1 MTASGFPPPLFFAL
15 GVPAGAG
22 AATGSGRSSVGAL
35 PLMRALMSV
44 GFSLRRKT
52 ASSSKPLHITFRSIG
67 CSCSTAGLIDVFGP
81 RVPRDFSR
89 KHFVSVRRVALA
101 LVAAWCFLVAA
112 AGGGVGLVLGNIRLP
127 VIILAA
133 TNPAAGAGA
142 NIGVSGAAALTAA
155 LAHIRA
161 GRIDWRL
168 VAWLTPPSMAGAVV
182 GGYVSGK
189 VPKDAFL
196 ATIGV
201 VLLLMAVDLLRR
213 RPPAEPRRL
222 TPVETVLVGG
232 GIGGLILGSLRLPAM
247 LRMGEPLAAA
257 IGTNVTVGFFVGA
270 AGVAGHVPGG
280 VDWTLL
286 AVGDA
291 ASIPGALLGS
301 RLTRRLPEAQLKQAL
316 AAILVVAGVAML
328 VEAIV

>member
-1 MTASGFPPPLFFAL
+1 
-15 GVPAGAG
+15 
-22 AATGSGRSSVGAL
+22 
-35 PLMRALMSV
+35 
-44 GFSLRRKT
+44 
-52 ASSSKPLHITFRSIG
+52 
-67 CSCSTAGLIDVFGP
+67 
-81 RVPRDFSR
+81 
-89 KHFVSVRRVALA
+89 VALA
-101 LVAAWCFLVAA
+101 LVAAWCFLVAV
-112 AGGGVGLVLGNIRLP
+112 AGGAVGLVLGNIRLP
-127 VIILAA
+127 VIILVA

-142 NIGVSGAAALTAA
+142 NIGVSGVAALTAA

-232 GIGGLILGSLRLPAM
+232 GIGLLGGFVGLILGSLRLPAM

-286 AVGDA
+286 AVGAA

-301 RLTRRLPEAQLKQAL
+301 RLTGRLPEAQLKQAL